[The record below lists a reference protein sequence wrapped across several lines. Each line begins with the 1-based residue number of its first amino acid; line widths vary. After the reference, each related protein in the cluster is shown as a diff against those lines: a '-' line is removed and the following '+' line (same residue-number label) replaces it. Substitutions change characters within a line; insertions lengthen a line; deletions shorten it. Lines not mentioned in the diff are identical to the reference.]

1 MPFTNFWYT
10 LNAQDRLL
18 RWHCSKCWVQFTTN
32 SLFVKLEQ
40 FSLSSFLLETKNS
53 SCYWQVLILT
63 LPDLKIVVYDV
74 GSIHLLL
81 FFLSPN
87 KANDRKKKKGRKSF
101 NIFCILYLA
110 FFCFLFFSSSFF
122 IFFSLFSANLSPVV

>member
-63 LPDLKIVVYDV
+63 LPDLKIVVYHV

-87 KANDRKKKKGRKSF
+87 KANDRKKKKREKKF
-101 NIFCILYLA
+101 QHILY
-110 FFCFLFFSSSFF
+110 FIFSFFLFLIFLFIFFYFFFF
-122 IFFSLFSANLSPVV
+122 IFCES